1 MYIYVYICIYTYIYI
16 YICIYIYVNEWG
28 YLEGCNINSLDSL
41 FEIQW
46 CKKGFASARTSPGST
61 VHSAFAHFLR
71 PPWEML
77 LSKMCFCVT
86 FKDSKVSLPNR
97 MRVVRWLPM
106 WLNVSG
112 WPILKNHVL
121 PVVKEQMRVRNTL
134 RGQDQSVEEGWG
146 PGFASYSEQS
156 SGAWDSVLMPMFL
169 RVHCFFWSSAR
180 FRGQSCDSRDW
191 RPTDFSRR
199 VRTALLRGT
208 LFIVLILSTEVLR
221 QS

>member
-1 MYIYVYICIYTYIYI
+1 
-16 YICIYIYVNEWG
+16 
-28 YLEGCNINSLDSL
+28 
-41 FEIQW
+41 
-46 CKKGFASARTSPGST
+46 
-61 VHSAFAHFLR
+61 
-71 PPWEML
+71 ML
-77 LSKMCFCVT
+77 LSKMCFCVI

-134 RGQDQSVEEGWG
+134 RDQDQSVEEGWG

-156 SGAWDSVLMPMFL
+156 SGAWDSVMTPMFL
-169 RVHCFFWSSAR
+169 QVHCFFWSSAR

-191 RPTDFSRR
+191 RPTDYSRR
-199 VRTALLRGT
+199 VRTALLCGT
-208 LFIVLILSTEVLR
+208 FFIVLMGSTKVAWAVLEYSIWR
-221 QS
+221 NFPIRV